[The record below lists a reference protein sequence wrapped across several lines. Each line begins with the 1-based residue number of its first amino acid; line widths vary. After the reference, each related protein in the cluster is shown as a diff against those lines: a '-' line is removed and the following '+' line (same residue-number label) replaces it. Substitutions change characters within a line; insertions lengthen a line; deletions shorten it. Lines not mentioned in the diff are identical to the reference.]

1 MTLWCPGMAGEHGS
15 RNNDPYASAF
25 RRRYVVSLLTVI
37 YVLNLVDRQIL
48 SILQQSIKVDLG
60 LSDAQLGL
68 LTGFAFATF
77 YVLAGIPIAR
87 WADRGTRRTI
97 IALAVGTWSL
107 MTALCGLAQN
117 YAQLFA
123 ARVGVGVG
131 EAGCSPPAHSMISDL
146 YPPRERASAL
156 SIYNSGI
163 YLGVLFGFLF
173 GGILND
179 VLGWR
184 YALISIGLP
193 GVFLSILVL
202 MTVPEPLR
210 GRSDRPGQADTEV
223 LPFKLVLAYLWAKK
237 STRYVAVGGGLSA
250 FCAYSVMNWM
260 APYMMRIHE
269 MPASELGAWLALSV
283 GVFGGIGTVGSGFL
297 ADRLGRRDSRWY
309 IWMPGLAMA
318 LSAPLYLI
326 TFNMQGSIPTLLV
339 LCLPMCLSNV
349 FATLSIYMIHGVAEP
364 RMRATGSALYF
375 LIANFI
381 GLGLGPLTIGIFSDL
396 LAANYGVESIRY
408 SMLFIIPPV
417 SLLAGL
423 IFLSGARHLRQDLL
437 G

>member
-1 MTLWCPGMAGEHGS
+1 MAVARKDKS
-15 RNNDPYASAF
+15 ADPYKCVG

-48 SILQQSIKVDLG
+48 SILQQSIKEDLS

-77 YVLAGIPIAR
+77 YVLAGVPIAR

-97 IALAVGTWSL
+97 IALAVGTWSV

-117 YAQLFA
+117 YLQLFV

-146 YPPRERASAL
+146 YPARERASAL

-163 YLGVLFGFLF
+163 YVGVLLGFLV

-184 YALISIGLP
+184 YALISVGVP
-193 GVFLSILVL
+193 GIFLSVLVL
-202 MTVPEPLR
+202 VSVPEPMR
-210 GRSDRPGQADTEV
+210 GRSEPSGKAGSKMQ
-223 LPFKLVLAYLWAKK
+223 PFRVVLAYLWAKK
-237 STRYVAVGGGLSA
+237 STRYVALGGGLSA

-260 APYMMRIHE
+260 APYMIRIHG
-269 MPASELGAWLALSV
+269 MSVGELGAWLALSI

-297 ADRLGRRDSRWY
+297 ADKLARRDRRWY
-309 IWMPGLAMA
+309 IWLPGLAMVV
-318 LSAPLYLI
+318 SAPLYVI
-326 TFNMQGSIPTLLV
+326 TFNMQGGIPTLLV
-339 LCLPMCLSNV
+339 LCLPICLSNV
-349 FATLSIYMIHGVAEP
+349 FATLCIYMIHGVAEP

-381 GLGLGPLTIGIFSDL
+381 GLGLGPLAIGLVSDL
-396 LAANYGVESIRY
+396 LAVEYGPAAIRY
-408 SMLFIIPPV
+408 AMLFVIPPFC
-417 SLLAGL
+417 LLAGMT
-423 IFLSGARHLRQDLL
+423 FLLGARHLRQDLL
-437 G
+437 D